1 LKLRL
6 LFFAAGVLVL
16 FLVVQR
22 WPDAS
27 KRGPTENLHETRL
40 ARHLLTRGEWL
51 THSSPTGHIHYRGD
65 SYAARTTESISRS
78 VDSARTAVLA
88 FLQLRDAEPVE
99 VFFVDSRADM
109 QQLMGRPIGGMV
121 QSGERTALLV
131 YNENYS
137 PFLTHEL
144 AHLYTHHH
152 WGTPR
157 SGRWISE
164 GVAALAAGDCQGH
177 ALPALVKGLHDDAK
191 LRPWSQ
197 LIANFDSIDEIAGN
211 LQAAS
216 MVEFLREQRGW
227 RVVRQIWM
235 KPDWEPPPDAESAW
249 LARVRN
255 TPVTARLDSARLR
268 TEGCLSLSR

>member
-1 LKLRL
+1 MKLRL
-6 LFFAAGVLVL
+6 LFFAAGVVVL
-16 FLVVQR
+16 FLVVRR
-22 WPDAS
+22 WPDAGA
-27 KRGPTENLHETRL
+27 RGPTENLHETRL
-40 ARHLLTRGEWL
+40 ARHLLARGEWL
-51 THSSPTGHIHYRGD
+51 THSAPTGHIHYRPD
-65 SYAARTTESISRS
+65 SYAAHTTESISQS

-88 FLQLRDAEPVE
+88 FLQLRDAEPIE
-99 VFFVDSRADM
+99 VFFVDSREEM
-109 QQLMGRPIGGMV
+109 QQLVDRPIGGMV

-131 YNENYS
+131 YNQQYS

-157 SGRWISE
+157 TGRWISE

-177 ALPALVKGLHDDAK
+177 ALPALVKGLHDDGK
-191 LRPWSQ
+191 LRPWRQ
-197 LIANFDSIDEIAGN
+197 LIANFDSIDEVAGN
-211 LQAAS
+211 LQAAG

-255 TPVTARLDSARLR
+255 TPVSARLDSARLR
-268 TEGCLSLSR
+268 TDGCLSLVR